1 MVLGSI
7 LNWVVGRTLDFTL
20 DSAIWITKKTGNGLL
35 YTGYYL
41 INYRKQQNN
50 NEIQNENNNQNQ
62 NQNENNIEMKELLN
76 LTKEE
81 LHLLREENQ
90 NLKNE
95 IINIKNIITEQ
106 KL

>member
-20 DSAIWITKKTGNGLL
+20 DSAIWITKTTGNGLI
-35 YTGYYL
+35 YAGYYL
-41 INYRKQQNN
+41 VNYRKQQNQS
-50 NEIQNENNNQNQ
+50 QNENK
-62 NQNENNIEMKELLN
+62 NQNENLEMKELLN

-81 LHLLREENQ
+81 LNILKEQNQ

-95 IINIKNIITEQ
+95 ILTIKNIIIEQ
-106 KL
+106 KI

>member
-20 DSAIWITKKTGNGLL
+20 DSIIWITKTTGNGLL
-35 YTGYYL
+35 SSGYYL
-41 INYRKQQNN
+41 INYRKNQNQTT
-50 NEIQNENNNQNQ
+50 ENQNQ
-62 NQNENNIEMKELLN
+62 NQNQNIENNNLEMKELLN

-81 LHLLREENQ
+81 LELIKEQNQ
-90 NLKNE
+90 ILKNE